1 MDVGAI
7 SFLQLPV
14 EILCDVLQVL
24 SVRDL
29 LQCNLVCKCL
39 RRIINDSSALQFT
52 IELARCRMKPAPIS
66 KLPVSSRLRI
76 LRDRENAWRT
86 FSPKS
91 QHRLKL
97 NHSGT
102 VYEFAG
108 GVYGTG
114 KEIDRRTA
122 YITFYDLPSVTSG
135 AQRSITHTFTDVNV
149 IDFTMDPAQD
159 LLVLVSMNEDSPYLY
174 DLHLR
179 TLSSNEPHPL
189 APSPILPCYRKLP
202 GLNLTEG
209 AVQIQI
215 SGDVIGFLVKEAL
228 LSLRAHFEVFK
239 WRAVFPNSCMVKSL
253 FGIDDFTFLSEDHF
267 LLVEPNGVFDVYS
280 FSDSISDPSN
290 PILRACYE
298 LPMLSP
304 AYSFWYIS
312 LSTNPSP
319 CFPGPTGEEKTYYC
333 SPADRLHACC
343 IYVYQSALP
352 NRDTVYPFVFFFH
365 PDTLLN
371 PPLSWKPS
379 SGNVEINIFSTWQD
393 PNAVDASSLSA
404 LDYNNPVLS
413 DLVSS
418 SASSAPSSPQSSPPS
433 SASSVSLD
441 DASHNLLNFPAP
453 QAIPAESSSM
463 LFDTSPSASGR
474 ATPSSTESRI
484 PIPWEAWGPQ
494 NTRWFL
500 EHLSKDWQRSI
511 YGLRTADCVVD
522 RAALEGLLHRDL
534 SGNLEHSHSN
544 NDSYSE
550 DDGGDESDED
560 EDGYI
565 FIDEVA
571 FSVGDIESQL
581 GCTGTLPKF
590 LRIRD
595 FNPYSISKALEEL
608 AEEEIPTTQDPTLP
622 RTPCSPSSDDQQVS
636 GFSSDMIRNRGGYRR
651 VVNGPTKVNVRGVF
665 RQNIVSCLPYVE
677 VISKDTFNVNE
688 IMMDDCR
695 LLLIKRGRGRKLK
708 TINVLTM

>member
-24 SVRDL
+24 SVKDL
-29 LQCNLVCKCL
+29 LQCNLVCKRL
-39 RRIINDSSALQFT
+39 RRIINESSALQFT
-52 IELARCRMKPAPIS
+52 IELARCRMKPAPTS
-66 KLPVSSRLRI
+66 KLPISSRLRI
-76 LRDRENAWRT
+76 LRDRENSWRT

-91 QHRLKL
+91 QHKLKL

-108 GVYGTG
+108 GVYGIG

-122 YITFYDLPSVTSG
+122 YITFYDLHSVMSG

-159 LLVLVSMNEDSPYLY
+159 LLVLVSMNEELVPIPKDAATSSPYLY

-179 TLSSNEPHPL
+179 TLSLNEPHPL

-228 LSLRAHFEVFK
+228 LSLRAHFE
-239 WRAVFPNSCMVKSL
+239 
-253 FGIDDFTFLSEDHF
+253 
-267 LLVEPNGVFDVYS
+267 
-280 FSDSISDPSN
+280 
-290 PILRACYE
+290 
-298 LPMLSP
+298 
-304 AYSFWYIS
+304 
-312 LSTNPSP
+312 
-319 CFPGPTGEEKTYYC
+319 GPTGEEKTYYC

-343 IYVYQSALP
+343 IYVHQSALP
-352 NRDTVYPFVFFFH
+352 DRDTVYPFVFFFH

-371 PPLSWKPS
+371 PPSPRKPS
-379 SGNVEINIFSTWQD
+379 SGNAEIDIYSTWQG
-393 PNAVDASSLSA
+393 PNAIEASSLST
-404 LDYNNPVLS
+404 LEYNSPVLS

-418 SASSAPSSPQSSPPS
+418 SASSAPSSPQSGS

-441 DASHNLLNFPAP
+441 DTSHNLLNFSTPR
-453 QAIPAESSSM
+453 AIHAGSSSM
-463 LFDTSPSASGR
+463 LFDASPSTSGR
-474 ATPSSTESRI
+474 ATPSSTQSRL

-522 RAALEGLLHRDL
+522 RAALEGLLHRDGSRDL
-534 SGNLEHSHSN
+534 SGNSENRHG
-544 NDSYSE
+544 DSDSDNE
-550 DDGGDESDED
+550 GNGGDESDED
-560 EDGYI
+560 EDAFI
-565 FIDEVA
+565 FDEA
-571 FSVGDIESQL
+571 VGDIESQL
-581 GCTGTLPKF
+581 GCTSTLPKF
-590 LRIRD
+590 LRVRD
-595 FNPYSISKALEEL
+595 FNPYSISKALEE
-608 AEEEIPTTQDPTLP
+608 EEEIPGTQDPPLP
-622 RTPCSPSSDDQQVS
+622 RTPCSPSYDVQEIGGCSP
-636 GFSSDMIRNRGGYRR
+636 DMIRDRGGYRR

-665 RQNIVSCLPYVE
+665 RENIVSCLPYVE

-695 LLLIKRGRGRKLK
+695 LLLIKVRLP
-708 TINVLTM
+708 VLFWAGVADLVLDIEERQRTKIENHQCFDHVDLWHGGIKH